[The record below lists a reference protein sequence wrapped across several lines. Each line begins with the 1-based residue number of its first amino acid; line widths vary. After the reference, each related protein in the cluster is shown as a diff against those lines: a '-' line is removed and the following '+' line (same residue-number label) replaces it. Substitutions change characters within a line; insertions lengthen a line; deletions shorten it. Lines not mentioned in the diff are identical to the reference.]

1 MYRLPAGT
9 GSSYWPGVHGLI
21 ELTRTVKVVGCSLSS
36 VPWMVTVCPTAR
48 PNVET
53 GFGATG
59 RAGAFAFGWAG
70 ALVAAGR
77 LVPVCGLARAVPAAP
92 APATRARAAIEP
104 VTRTQV
110 RCHSGLRVSVVVMVG
125 GTPSVRSGTVR
136 DRAPARI
143 PSARAGTRPQQ
154 APAVA

>member
-48 PNVET
+48 PNVEA
-53 GFGATG
+53 GFGA
-59 RAGAFAFGWAG
+59 AGGVGALAFGWSG

-77 LVPVCGLARAVPAAP
+77 LVTACGLARAVPAAP

-110 RCHSGLRVSVVVMVG
+110 RCHSGRRVSVVGMG
-125 GTPSVRSGTVR
+125 GGAPSVRSGTVR

-143 PSARAGTRPQQ
+143 PFARAGR
-154 APAVA
+154 APSRL

>member
-9 GSSYWPGVHGLI
+9 GSSYCPGVHGLI

-36 VPWMVTVCPTAR
+36 VPWMVTVWPTAR
-48 PNVET
+48 PNVEA
-53 GFGATG
+53 GFGAAD
-59 RAGAFAFGWAG
+59 RAGALAFGWAG
-70 ALVAAGR
+70 AVAAGL

-110 RCHSGLRVSVVVMVG
+110 RCQSGLRVSVVVMVG
-125 GTPSVRSGTVR
+125 GAPSVRSGTVR